1 MVGFAISRLL
11 HRIVWHSVK
20 FTVGALSSG
29 SCPQVNR
36 DFKIEDARRACKPDF
51 VPGRRPGDGHSSKR
65 AIARALLAANPDLW
79 AKAACGDIGNPIKP
93 AQGPYSA
100 LLPVGLAMR
109 RLLPAP
115 RWALTPPF
123 HPYRRLCRARGPA
136 RRRFVFCGAFR
147 RVTPPGR
154 YPAPLPLGVRTFLA
168 PLQARG
174 HPALRAGLA
183 LRLHPRCV
191 NPHLKFK
198 QRPRQQRQH
207 LRQPVAKDGHP
218 RIRPSRVPAVRCQI
232 CESAAAPSR

>member
-20 FTVGALSSG
+20 FTVGTVSSG

-65 AIARALLAANPDLW
+65 AITRALLAANPDLW
-79 AKAACGDIGNPIKP
+79 AKAACGDIENPIKP

-123 HPYRRLCRARGPA
+123 HPYRRLCKARPCTTAVCFLWRFPSGYPA
-136 RRRFVFCGAFR
+136 RALPGTVASGSPDFPRAFAGPRPSSPPRRLGP
-147 RVTPPGR
+147 TP
-154 YPAPLPLGVRTFLA
+154 A
-168 PLQARG
+168 
-174 HPALRAGLA
+174 LA
-183 LRLHPRCV
+183 LRQSP
-191 NPHLKFK
+191 FE
-198 QRPRQQRQH
+198 
-207 LRQPVAKDGHP
+207 
-218 RIRPSRVPAVRCQI
+218 I
-232 CESAAAPSR
+232 

>member
-1 MVGFAISRLL
+1 MISETRSNPRKVPIRHCSRWGLPCGGCCQPPGGLL
-11 HRIVWHSVK
+11 PHR
-20 FTVGALSSG
+20 FTLTVG
-29 SCPQVNR
+29 
-36 DFKIEDARRACKPDF
+36 
-51 VPGRRPGDGHSSKR
+51 
-65 AIARALLAANPDLW
+65 
-79 AKAACGDIGNPIKP
+79 
-93 AQGPYSA
+93 SA
-100 LLPVGLAMR
+100 G
-109 RLLPAP
+109 
-115 RWALTPPF
+115 
-123 HPYRRLCRARGPA
+123 RGPA

-147 RVTPPGR
+147 RVTPPGH

-218 RIRPSRVPAVRCQI
+218 RIRPSRVPAVRYQI
-232 CESAAAPSR
+232 CESAAAPTR

>member
-1 MVGFAISRLL
+1 MRTKDSSYASPIWSCSRRGLPCGLCYQIPGGLL
-11 HRIVWHSVK
+11 PHR
-20 FTVGALSSG
+20 FTLTVG
-29 SCPQVNR
+29 
-36 DFKIEDARRACKPDF
+36 
-51 VPGRRPGDGHSSKR
+51 
-65 AIARALLAANPDLW
+65 
-79 AKAACGDIGNPIKP
+79 
-93 AQGPYSA
+93 SA
-100 LLPVGLAMR
+100 G
-109 RLLPAP
+109 
-115 RWALTPPF
+115 
-123 HPYRRLCRARGPA
+123 RGPA

-198 QRPRQQRQH
+198 QRPRQPRQH
-207 LRQPVAKDGHP
+207 LQQPVAKDGHP
-218 RIRPSRVPAVRCQI
+218 RIQPSRVPAVRCQI